1 MADDPVDVGAV
12 KATDADESPA
22 VAMPIVGAL
31 GGVAVTVGG
40 TVPPGPVSA
49 PPQADSVAVM
59 ARRNTT
65 LVRSPF
71 IRLPFYRIE
80 GYR

>member
-22 VAMPIVGAL
+22 VATPIVGAL

-40 TVPPGPVSA
+40 TVPPEPASA
-49 PPQADSVAVM
+49 PPQPDSVAIM

-65 LVRSPF
+65 LVRSWF
-71 IRLPFYRIE
+71 IRLPFYRLE
-80 GYR
+80 GHR